1 MESIQ
6 EKIDELVAKTEGY
19 CGADIEGVVKEAV
32 ETAFYE
38 GKGKRSLTVE
48 DILKVIDDTHSL
60 SEIMANKLN
69 ELKQSYEDKKL
80 KKASR

>member
-1 MESIQ
+1 M
-6 EKIDELVAKTEGY
+6 DELVVKTEGY